1 MRELKKIKYIIAVI
15 PILIL
20 LVVLAVWWFSKSCD
34 NCGWLKNLT
43 HSVGEAVTPAGKE
56 NSESLPNEKKSAQGG
71 QGGSVQSEVNSAVL
85 TEGVIEK
92 MSASEFQNWIEAES
106 KKMNQTNV
114 NESLTEAQLKNVAQ
128 RLNANQLEQLSQNIL
143 DVNKSANDRIF
154 STYLLTQTMSV
165 EGLNQLEAV
174 AKSKVSDYGPVT
186 PHSEA
191 EVRNAQDLSMRY
203 MAIDKLAQQAATDQV
218 ALEKLKNLI
227 TQAENAQVR
236 VYAQRKFS
244 EIR

>member
-43 HSVGEAVTPAGKE
+43 HSVGEAVAPTEKE
-56 NSESLPNEKKSAQGG
+56 NSESLPNEKKST
-71 QGGSVQSEVNSAVL
+71 QGGSVQSEVSSAVL

-128 RLNANQLEQLSQNIL
+128 RLNTNQLEQLSQNIL

-154 STYLLTQTMSV
+154 STYLLTQTISA

-203 MAIDKLAQQAATDQV
+203 MAIDKLAQQAAADQA

-236 VYAQRKFS
+236 AYAQRKFS